1 VSQHD
6 PSQHWLT
13 CRARA
18 RAATQLVSWKITFY
32 MPCIMPFLI
41 KETIALCREE
51 FIPSGVATY
60 TRGWSRANADRHTQ
74 ILQWE
79 THLFAPSIFIFP
91 GGCPRSAHKLTDCI
105 ASEHTQIAKRRGCRF
120 ALVQFQVAWCGAVWS
135 ICEMERAAMR
145 ETAFHFSIET
155 CLASFKAVIWNV
167 SALWNAALWDLIL
180 ADCRCQWECVQAN
193 LLV

>member
-1 VSQHD
+1 
-6 PSQHWLT
+6 
-13 CRARA
+13 
-18 RAATQLVSWKITFY
+18 
-32 MPCIMPFLI
+32 MPFLI

-51 FIPSGVATY
+51 FILAGVVTY

-79 THLFAPSIFIFP
+79 THLFAAPYIYFST
-91 GGCPRSAHKLTDCI
+91 RLHTHWLT
-105 ASEHTQIAKRRGCRF
+105 ALRARAHTQIAKRRGCRF

-135 ICEMERAAMR
+135 ICEMEREAMR

-167 SALWNAALWDLIL
+167 SVLWNAALWDLIL
-180 ADCRCQWECVQAN
+180 ADCRRQWECVQAN